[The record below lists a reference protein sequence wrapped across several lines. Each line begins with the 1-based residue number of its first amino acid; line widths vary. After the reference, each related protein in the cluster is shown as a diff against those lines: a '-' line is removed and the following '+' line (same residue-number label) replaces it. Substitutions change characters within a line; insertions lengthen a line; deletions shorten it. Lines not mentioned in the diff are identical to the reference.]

1 MLILIRISGL
11 GTYEANPRCRSISNQ
26 KEEGVPV
33 GLLAELCNGVA
44 LLHLAHSPSSPLLL
58 GTVHG
63 GGQRPDILHWR
74 RFYQLHVDI

>member
-11 GTYEANPRCRSISNQ
+11 GTYEANPRCRSISNLT
-26 KEEGVPV
+26 EEVPV
-33 GLLAELCNGVA
+33 GLLAELCDGVA

-58 GTVHG
+58 RTVHG

-74 RFYQLHVDI
+74 RFYQLHVE